1 MFFSSLMHCHA
12 PRNLSEWLSNL
23 SPTNKK
29 PFGALRFHPMHPG
42 SRWRER
48 SWLHIYRE
56 GRRLECALLQRLIGL
71 PSFLLGTPNGLSC
84 CWASLRADM
93 ALPRPN
99 KLAYFLRRLFSRS
112 TCEPVRMS
120 WSLSSLT
127 PGCACSFPRKGES
140 YLPLLPQKS
149 CSLLIIMWDSYKG
162 PDELLRK
169 VG

>member
-48 SWLHIYRE
+48 SWRHIYRE

-71 PSFLLGTPNGLSC
+71 PSFLLGTPDGLSW

-99 KLAYFLRRLFSRS
+99 KLAYFLRRLFPGV
-112 TCEPVRMS
+112 PV
-120 WSLSSLT
+120 
-127 PGCACSFPRKGES
+127 
-140 YLPLLPQKS
+140 
-149 CSLLIIMWDSYKG
+149 SLLGCPGHFHPWPLAVPALSPGKG
-162 PDELLRK
+162 KAICLSCPRSLVLYWLSCGTVTK
-169 VG
+169 AQMNS